1 MSDAKLT
8 IRVPQTWLDTLKH
21 AAIDRRTTA
30 TAIVLEAVTQY
41 LNTKEDVPMMIRE
54 MSPEQLDALVI
65 DSPWS
70 EVGPS
75 RYDWSQFWPVVDAD
89 GIVREIVDGTEEAPS
104 HLVFDESNDCY
115 RYQSDLPSGRIM
127 RSPGA
132 EEDAI
137 MQYTETTY
145 TRQGA
150 DYPAIQIAWADLE
163 AAGFVGDG
171 SDDKEIETA
180 LLAAGAPEWVKTAPG
195 WIVERGYGLYNTIVY
210 SDALC
215 EAFNLADLEAEFGTV
230 DVEGNTYYLTQQA
243 YITGSDDDVC
253 YEAAAIASNGDVYT
267 VRWAVCEDWQEIED
281 ESDRCDWAKPISVT
295 PA

>member
-41 LNTKEDVPMMIRE
+41 LTTKESAKMIF
-54 MSPEQLDALVI
+54 A
-65 DSPWS
+65 
-70 EVGPS
+70 
-75 RYDWSQFWPVVDAD
+75 
-89 GIVREIVDGTEEAPS
+89 
-104 HLVFDESNDCY
+104 
-115 RYQSDLPSGRIM
+115 
-127 RSPGA
+127 
-132 EEDAI
+132 
-137 MQYTETTY
+137 ETTY
-145 TRQGA
+145 TLDTV
-150 DYPAIQIAWADLE
+150 DYPAVHVTWSDLK
-163 AAGFVGDG
+163 AAGFTGDG

-180 LLAAGAPEWVKTAPG
+180 LLAAGAPEWVKTAQG
-195 WIVERGYGLYNTIVY
+195 WIDERGYGLYNTIVY